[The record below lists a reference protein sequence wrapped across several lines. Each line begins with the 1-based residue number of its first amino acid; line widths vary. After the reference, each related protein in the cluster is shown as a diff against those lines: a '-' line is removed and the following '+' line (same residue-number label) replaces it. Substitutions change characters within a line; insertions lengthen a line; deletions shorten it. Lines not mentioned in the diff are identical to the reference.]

1 MWEDRHPLDHKED
14 CLMKR
19 GKAYKEAM
27 AKIDGNRLYEPSEAI
42 KLVKE
47 IATAKFDETVEAH
60 VKLGVDPRH
69 ADQQVRGT
77 VSLPHGTGKTLK
89 VLVFAKG
96 EKVKEAEQAGA
107 DYVGAEDLAEK
118 IQAGWFDF
126 DVAVA
131 TPDMMSVVG
140 RLGKILGPRGLMPNP
155 KAGTVTFDI
164 ERTIKELK
172 AGRIEFR
179 VDKTSIVHVPI
190 GRISFDEAKLQDN
203 LNAFAEALIK
213 AKPAAAKGQYM
224 RSVNICSTMGPGI
237 KINPLILIA
246 ANK

>member
-1 MWEDRHPLDHKED
+1 MR
-14 CLMKR
+14 R
-19 GKAYKEAM
+19 GKAYKQAA
-27 AKIDGNRLYEPSEAI
+27 AKIEKNKLYEPIEAI

-47 IATAKFDETVEAH
+47 MAAAKFDETVEAH

-107 DYVGAEDLAEK
+107 DFVGAEDMAEK
-118 IQAGWFDF
+118 IQGGWFDF

-140 RLGKILGPRGLMPNP
+140 KLGKILGPRGLMPNP

-190 GRISFDEAKLQDN
+190 GRVSFEEEKLQDN

>member
-1 MWEDRHPLDHKED
+1 
-14 CLMKR
+14 MKR
-19 GKAYKEAM
+19 GKAYQEASK
-27 AKIDGNRLYEPSEAI
+27 KIERNKLYDPEEALN
-42 KLVKE
+42 LVKE
-47 IATAKFDETVEAH
+47 MASAKFDETVEAH

-96 EKVKEAEQAGA
+96 EKVKEAELAGA
-107 DYVGAEDLAEK
+107 DHVGAEDLAEK
-118 IQAGWFDF
+118 IQGGWFDF

-131 TPDMMSVVG
+131 TPDMMAVVG
-140 RLGKILGPRGLMPNP
+140 KLGKILGPRGLMPNP
-155 KAGTVTFDI
+155 KAGTVTFDV

-172 AGRIEFR
+172 AGRIEYR

-190 GRISFDEAKLQDN
+190 GRVSFEVEKLQDN

-224 RSVNICSTMGPGI
+224 RSVNICSTMGPSV
-237 KINPLILIA
+237 KINPMILIA

>member
-1 MWEDRHPLDHKED
+1 
-14 CLMKR
+14 MKR
-19 GKAYKEAM
+19 GKAFLEAS
-27 AKIDGNRLYEPSEAI
+27 KKLDRNKLYEPSEALS
-42 KLVKE
+42 LVKE
-47 IATAKFDETVEAH
+47 MASAKFDETLEAH

-96 EKVKEAEQAGA
+96 EKVKEAELAGA
-107 DYVGAEDLAEK
+107 DYAGGDDLAEK

-140 RLGKILGPRGLMPNP
+140 KLGKILGPRGLMPNP
-155 KAGTVTFDI
+155 KAGTVTFDV

-172 AGRIEFR
+172 AGRIEYR
-179 VDKTSIVHVPI
+179 VDKTAIVHVPI
-190 GRISFDEAKLQDN
+190 GRVSFELEKLEDN
-203 LNAFAEALIK
+203 LNTFAEALIK

-224 RSVNICSTMGPGI
+224 RSVNICSTMGPGV

>member
-1 MWEDRHPLDHKED
+1 MWEDSHPLDHKED

-19 GKAYKEAM
+19 GKAYKGAI
-27 AKIDGNRLYEPSEAI
+27 AKIDRNRLYEPSEAI
-42 KLVKE
+42 KLIKE

-190 GRISFDEAKLQDN
+190 GRISFDEARLQDN